1 MTSDR
6 QKVLLLGDSFITRLQ
21 DYFHNARNLST
32 FTVRG
37 AEVEMIGFPG
47 IGIQRLSQHITRIPH
62 TMYDIVVINCGSNDL
77 CKLAFTPERLVN
89 ELLWLADFL
98 IDNFGVRAVIITEI
112 LQRTRSSRRHF
123 EVTLAEY
130 NARVR
135 ATNILLRSC
144 CTGSVHFWRHDHRVR
159 RQNSVCA
166 DGVHLT
172 HYGVQQFQRSILRA
186 LSSFL

>member
-6 QKVLLLGDSFITRLQ
+6 LKCLITGDSFVKKLQ
-21 DYFHNARNLST
+21 HYLHNDMNLST
-32 FTVRG
+32 Y
-37 AEVEMIGFPG
+37 MIRETQVQMTGFPG
-47 IGIQRLSQHITRIPH
+47 IGVQRLSQHITHVPYN
-62 TMYDIVVINCGSNDL
+62 MYDIVVINCGSNDL
-77 CKLAFTPERLVN
+77 CKLAFTPQRLVN
-89 ELLWLADFL
+89 ELLWLAEFL
-98 IDNFGVRAVIITEI
+98 IDNCGVREVIITEI

-123 EVTLAEY
+123 DVTLSEY

-135 ATNILLRSC
+135 ATNILLQSC

-159 RQNSVCA
+159 RQSSVCA